1 MYRKFSYSNSTDSNL
16 LISEIFP
23 ATKDDPL
30 FQVRIEADNQ
40 QRYISFS
47 KDLIRFI
54 FDTFELKEFNITQL
68 IIHLEYL
75 RIESLDINNI
85 DIINL
90 EINFWFSNTTVNHLH
105 VITPSKDTLSLTSYG
120 SNLKNISIMNSSL
133 KNINLFNTKTNSLT
147 INETTIDILNLES
160 VIFDDI
166 LKITK
171 TRISQLK
178 FINCIFDKFAIINNS
193 VFTKSVDIF
202 QCIFNKSSSFNLH
215 ESVGVCSSSTL
226 RLLKEASEKQYN
238 KIEANKFHALELSKK
253 REELNDEVKS
263 NFKQFNFSKL
273 TQLLPDW
280 LIFSLHGI
288 TSNHS
293 QSWVLPIY
301 WIIILSLFGAT
312 FEYGNIA
319 LSGIPYSLLMIPFFA
334 MHFIGVFNQKI
345 FKPLV
350 FILGFSTAF
359 YFYYVFNNFSMANV
373 FKYLEN
379 SFQFS
384 GSDIHGFHYVFNKAI
399 IAYLTYQFILGVRKD
414 TRR

>member
-1 MYRKFSYSNSTDSNL
+1 MLKLNTILLNNNTIYFNYSNYFNDASNSLLVNIFNTSEKNLVISNELIEEIIKFTLSATECLSPIEITLALNNLENTD
-16 LISEIFP
+16 
-23 ATKDDPL
+23 
-30 FQVRIEADNQ
+30 
-40 QRYISFS
+40 
-47 KDLIRFI
+47 
-54 FDTFELKEFNITQL
+54 
-68 IIHLEYL
+68 
-75 RIESLDINNI
+75 NI
-85 DIINL
+85 DIYYTLKHPLSVMFNKCKLSRVTLIA
-90 EINFWFSNTTVNHLH
+90 LH
-105 VITPSKDTLSLTSYG
+105 K
-120 SNLKNISIMNSSL
+120 SSSVQ
-133 KNINLFNTKTNSLT
+133 IY
-147 INETTIDILNLES
+147 ES
-160 VIFDDI
+160 VINEFTSSEQDFRNLSI
-166 LKITK
+166 SLSEFTNKFVIEISNIEGIRISTTIFNCRAFISFVTSES
-171 TRISQLK
+171 TRI
-178 FINCIFDKFAIINNS
+178 IN
-193 VFTKSVDIF
+193 
-202 QCIFNKSSSFNLH
+202 SSFNKQVLLGH
-215 ESVGVCSSSTL
+215 ISAKYNFDMQDCFFDTPPCLISTPSDIKSFSRDTL
-226 RLLKEASEKQYN
+226 RLYKATYERQLN

-293 QSWVLPIY
+293 QSWILPIY

-312 FEYGNIA
+312 FEYGNIV
-319 LSGIPYSLLMIPFFA
+319 LSGISYSLLMIPFFA